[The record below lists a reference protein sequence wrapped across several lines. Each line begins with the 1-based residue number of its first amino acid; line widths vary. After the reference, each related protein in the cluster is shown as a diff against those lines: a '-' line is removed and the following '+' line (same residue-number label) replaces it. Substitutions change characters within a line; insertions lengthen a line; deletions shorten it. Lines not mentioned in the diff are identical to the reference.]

1 MEEKFWTSGAIV
13 RLSLLVVAIVFVVNY
28 ERNKKKQNG

>member
-13 RLSLLVVAIVFVVNY
+13 RLSLLAVAIVLVVNY
-28 ERNKKKQNG
+28 ERKKRQNNG